1 MIVYPTAPLPGER
14 VSATLIREMIRVM
27 RAITPIQGPGITLR
41 QGPNGTAISAT
52 SQTMA
57 PAAAVFEHPWKV
69 TASPDGFCVYLPAKL
84 VFAEN
89 EELEIE
95 GVTESEDRKFR
106 IECESELPDAEDT
119 FLWITVY
126 KDSEG
131 VKHAKVVCDLDDEDL
146 AEDAAETIASLPIA
160 LVNKSETETA
170 GTFKREVKVQ
180 YLHSAIAFA
189 AAGKVLEG
197 PFAYT
202 STTSP
207 STSTS
212 TSTSAYTYTFR
223 NLFISFGRVLVQQ
236 TGTMELTLDESDSGI
251 LAARITHPETPDDD
265 PEIEDVELAEAPL
278 NGSSNLDYTLIP
290 LYLVEDGKITA
301 DLRQIPTATVRE
313 W

>member
-14 VSATLIREMIRVM
+14 VSATLIRELIRVM

-52 SQTMA
+52 SQTKA
-57 PAAAVFEHPWKV
+57 PAAAAFVHPWKV
-69 TASPDGFCVYLPAKL
+69 TQDAAGFLVYLPAKL

-202 STTSP
+202 ST

-212 TSTSAYTYTFR
+212 PDGSAYTYTFR

-251 LAARITHPETPDDD
+251 LAARITHPESPDDD

-278 NGSSNLDYTLIP
+278 NGSDNLDYTLIP

>member
-14 VSATLIREMIRVM
+14 VSATLIRELIRVM

-41 QGPNGTAISAT
+41 QSPNGTAISAT
-52 SQTMA
+52 SQTKA

-69 TASPDGFCVYLPAKL
+69 TQDADGFLVYLPAKL

-202 STTSP
+202 AATVEP
-207 STSTS
+207 EEEGDE
-212 TSTSAYTYTFR
+212 AAVEYTFT
-223 NLFISFGRVLVQQ
+223 NLFVQFGRVLVHRS
-236 TGTMELTLDESDSGI
+236 GTMTYSPQPDASGI
-251 LAARITHPETPDDD
+251 LAARITHPESPDDD

-278 NGSSNLDYTLIP
+278 NGSDNLDYTLIP

>member
-14 VSATLIREMIRVM
+14 VSATLIRELIRVM

-41 QGPNGTAISAT
+41 QSPNGTAISAT
-52 SQTMA
+52 SQTKA

-95 GVTESEDRKFR
+95 GVTESEDRKFLIDCEAD
-106 IECESELPDAEDT
+106 IETETDT
-119 FLWITVY
+119 FLWISVY
-126 KDSEG
+126 RDSDGEM
-131 VKHAKVVCDLDDEDL
+131 HAKVVLDPEDDDDG
-146 AEDAAETIASLPIA
+146 EISERIASLPIA

-202 STTSP
+202 ST

-212 TSTSAYTYTFR
+212 PDGSAYTYTFR

-251 LAARITHPETPDDD
+251 LVARITHPESPDDD

-278 NGSSNLDYTLIP
+278 NGSDNLDYTLIP